1 MSYFTEVQSYETYAD
16 SSDDFHFIYNANTGG
31 GQSFL
36 GGKFSDANG
45 NQISPTVLNGSLG
58 IFRFEYTDRKGV
70 KHVVLLDDATTQYEI
85 KPRAAGQTSMKL
97 SVDRKATPSAAIAAF
112 LMLPKTCGIYRTEDL
127 SASVL
132 CRNNYWLQS
141 MWMDVDA
148 SQQGKTIFTPKDC
161 VFCGGI
167 DKQRRGK
174 LRCFSVDFSRRMAD
188 VVELADRL
196 TKIDEIAVCLKHFA
210 SIYTGTKPFKPDES
224 ADVIAKVMQ
233 HLASKYPE
241 RYSGFGDPLIF
252 IREIV
257 QGYKK
262 NETKS
267 PTCLL
272 DVALKCFVGNRQ
284 KREWCADALA
294 ENGGMPAVGYAANR
308 ALRGISIT
316 PQVIQKLEGE
326 QPSHL
331 KSWFNSFCD
340 PKTNKSW
347 IDGVSDA
354 DLTGLGPYIAHLLDE
369 TKPEVPWPQTLPLSL
384 QKAIKTIADPEKCGM
399 YDKRVHDVLKFFGR
413 AEGEFNPAFT
423 DDDYQDVLHE
433 QRVIRKRLKAMG
445 QKQIVEW
452 DAANNQAKS
461 NNEDPDFLTVNE
473 FLWWA
478 SDEDNQKKI
487 SKECEVTKMKAT
499 NYNPVQGA
507 VKGAKPKISAENP
520 DDVLLVR
527 LMAALRTK
535 PFAILAGHSG
545 TGKSRMVRK
554 LAYMT
559 CRPYESLRR
568 DEHGKELSAPGN
580 FCMVQVKP
588 NWHDSLDLL
597 GYYSENKSGYRTTDF
612 VRFIC
617 KAYAYPDVPF
627 FVCLDEMNLAP
638 VEQYFA
644 EFLSAIESRKL
655 ADCEISN
662 AAGAS
667 KKFKGVT
674 TDVLV
679 DSKVWGEVDKLGC
692 ETEEGASWLR
702 AHGLTIPRNLFVVGT
717 VNMDESTNQFSRKVL
732 DRAMTI
738 EMNDADFDHF
748 GIHDKEPSFADY
760 IGETDPTKYATDPVA
775 KLLDGELSAD
785 KLIASP
791 QPGKPLLADHQ
802 VSNLNSLKMVLKD
815 TSFVIAYRFANEY
828 ALYENAL
835 NVVLKDV
842 CDLEPATPASD
853 GGAPSS
859 TVGAKPDSDPK
870 IQAFDDVVLMKLLPR
885 IADEYARV
893 KKLFH
898 GGEDIT
904 KDPEDGTLLKLF
916 PKATSGSRIKMLEML
931 NRKQPF
937 VTFWP

>member
-1 MSYFTEVQSYETYAD
+1 MEVVDRILFRKINPSDFRNMYEVAKP
-16 SSDDFHFIYNANTGG
+16 TGG
-31 GQSFL
+31 GGQTYVEAAGISDDALADFLNVAEIAESKSAAESRFSYAINCYAVGDVSKFGRLEFAPRTGRNYRICRQNLAHRHPAWSVDNGFPEPEKDGSGKYKNSDLFGGIIDNLLVYVIRTTYRRYYAGFVNSKTMPVAWPSGIGLESMFEGERRGVVVFKLEGPGFVANNDNPFL
-36 GGKFSDANG
+36 GQMGPCA
-45 NQISPTVLNGSLG
+45 
-58 IFRFEYTDRKGV
+58 TDN
-70 KHVVLLDDATTQYEI
+70 
-85 KPRAAGQTSMKL
+85 
-97 SVDRKATPSAAIAAF
+97 PSNA
-112 LMLPKTCGIYRTEDL
+112 Y
-127 SASVL
+127 V
-132 CRNNYWLQS
+132 
-141 MWMDVDA
+141 
-148 SQQGKTIFTPKDC
+148 
-161 VFCGGI
+161 
-167 DKQRRGK
+167 
-174 LRCFSVDFSRRMAD
+174 
-188 VVELADRL
+188 
-196 TKIDEIAVCLKHFA
+196 
-210 SIYTGTKPFKPDES
+210 DES
-224 ADVIAKVMQ
+224 SL
-233 HLASKYPE
+233 LA
-241 RYSGFGDPLIF
+241 
-252 IREIV
+252 
-257 QGYKK
+257 
-262 NETKS
+262 
-267 PTCLL
+267 
-272 DVALKCFVGNRQ
+272 VALMRFTENRQ

-294 ENGGMPAVGYAANR
+294 EKGGMPASGYVSNK

-316 PQVIQKLEGE
+316 PQVVQKLEGD

-347 IDGVSDA
+347 IDGVPDA
-354 DLTGLGPYIAHLLDE
+354 DLTGLGPYIAHLLDG
-369 TKPEVPWPQTLPLSL
+369 TKPEKPWPQTLPLSL
-384 QKAIKTIADPEKCGM
+384 QKAIKTIADPAKCGM

-433 QRVIRKRLKAMG
+433 QRVIRKRLKGMG

-452 DAANNQAKS
+452 DAANNQAKP

-473 FLWWA
+473 FLWWV

-487 SKECEVTKMKAT
+487 SKESEVKQMKAT

-507 VKGAKPKISAENP
+507 VKGTKPKVSAENP

-597 GYYSENKSGYRTTDF
+597 GYYSENKSEYRTTDF

-662 AAGAS
+662 AAGVI

-674 TDVLV
+674 TDALV
-679 DSKVWGEVDKLGC
+679 DSKVWGSVDKLGC

-760 IGETDPTKYATDPVA
+760 IGEADPTKYATDPVA

-785 KLIASP
+785 KLIVSP
-791 QPGKPLLADHQ
+791 QPDKPLLADHQ
-802 VSNLNSLKMVLKD
+802 VTNLNSLKMALKD

-835 NVVLKDV
+835 DVVLKDV
-842 CDLEPATPASD
+842 CDLQPAAPAS
-853 GGAPSS
+853 GGSAPSS

-870 IQAFDDVVLMKLLPR
+870 VQAFDDVVQMKLLPR

-904 KDPEDGTLLKLF
+904 KDPENGTLLKLF
-916 PKATSGSRIKMLEML
+916 SKATSGSRIKMLEML